1 MEKDPSKHSRESSE
15 YEKTADVDR
24 TPLDSLGDHER
35 HAMDKRVW
43 WKLDFCILPVVTMFY
58 FLSWLDRTNFGNARV
73 AGLQKDLQLTNNQY
87 SMALTV
93 TFIPYI
99 ASEIPSNL
107 LLKIVGPNLLL
118 PTLLTLWGVVTTLQG
133 VVKSYSGLLACRF
146 FLGLLEG
153 GVLPGLVLYLSF
165 FYPREKLQSRISVF
179 FSSSSLAGAF
189 SGLLATAIMS
199 LNGRAGRPAWAWIF
213 IVEGLF
219 TVGFGLVSFFIL
231 PRSPAHAA
239 FLTSREKEYVIE
251 TLRQGGAIG
260 KDEKAD
266 SFSWTEVAKTF
277 RLPHVWLLS
286 CVYFLNGT
294 IVYSLGYFIPSIVQG
309 LGYTPT
315 RTQLMTVG
323 PYGAAFV
330 LTNVASFVA
339 DRYRCR
345 GLVTIF
351 SSICCVV
358 GFAMFLGSHSKAVL
372 YGSLF
377 LTVGGIN
384 CSSPALAALV
394 ANNVSPHV
402 RRATALALLSGV
414 TNSGGILSTWLL
426 GSLSKGP
433 RYTSGTITLLVFS
446 VVMTIFVA
454 LTLWYLWNEN
464 KKKQIIRETSVQADE
479 SEGLGDRSAWYQY
492 IL

>member
-15 YEKTADVDR
+15 FEKTADVDDASELSFEDR
-24 TPLDSLGDHER
+24 ERAALDR
-35 HAMDKRVW
+35 RVW
-43 WKLDFCILPVVTMFY
+43 WKLDLCILPVVTMFY
-58 FLSWLDRTNFGNARV
+58 FLSWLDRTNLGNARV
-73 AGLQKDLQLTNNQY
+73 AGLQKDLHLTNAQY

-99 ASEIPSNL
+99 LSEIPSNL

-118 PTLLTLWGVVTTLQG
+118 PALLTLWGVVTTVQG

-165 FYPREKLQSRISVF
+165 FYPRDRLQFRISVF

-189 SGLLATAIMS
+189 SGLLATAIMH
-199 LNGRAGRPAWAWIF
+199 LDGKGGRPAWAWIF
-213 IVEGLF
+213 ITEGLF
-219 TVGFGLVSFFIL
+219 TIGFGLVSFFIL

-239 FLTSREKEYVIE
+239 FLNSREKDYVVA

-260 KDEKAD
+260 KDDKTD
-266 SFSWTEVAKTF
+266 SFSWIEVGRTF
-277 RLPHVWLLS
+277 RLPQVWLLC

-294 IVYSLGYFIPSIVQG
+294 VLYSLAYFIPSIVQG
-309 LGYTPT
+309 LGYAPT

-323 PYGAAFV
+323 PYATAFV
-330 LTNVASFVA
+330 LTNVASFIA

-351 SSICCVV
+351 SSICCIV

-384 CSSPALAALV
+384 CSSPALAAWV

-402 RRATALALLSGV
+402 RRATALAVLSGV
-414 TNSGGILSTWLL
+414 TNAGGILSTWLL
-426 GSLSKGP
+426 GSLSKAP
-433 RYTSGTITLLVFS
+433 RYVSATITLLIFS
-446 VVMTIFVA
+446 ALMAIFVA
-454 LTLWYLWNEN
+454 LTLWFLWNEN
-464 KKKQIIRETSVQADE
+464 KKKMVIRETTIQADE
-479 SEGLGDRSAWYQY
+479 PEGLGDRSAWFEY